1 MARALGSYPGCRW
14 FKSDCRYH
22 FYGPLVKRLRHR
34 PFTAESWV
42 RFPYGSP
49 QSLAEKSARF
59 LFYVYC
65 RFCLLKCMAVFRKS
79 CKAKSALSGF
89 SVCRKTPIC
98 KQIGVKFMPNY
109 AFAQKS
115 RSITAK
121 NEKNMCFL
129 QLWIAYFLR
138 FIAANLSLTQFVT

>member
-1 MARALGSYPGCRW
+1 MREGEIPV
-14 FKSDCRYH
+14 
-22 FYGPLVKRLRHR
+22 FYGEITNEGRQLP
-34 PFTAESWV
+34 PFVCSD
-42 RFPYGSP
+42 
-49 QSLAEKSARF
+49 
-59 LFYVYC
+59 
-65 RFCLLKCMAVFRKS
+65 
-79 CKAKSALSGF
+79 
-89 SVCRKTPIC
+89 CRKTPIC
-98 KQIGVKFMPNY
+98 KQVGVKFMPNY

>member
-1 MARALGSYPGCRW
+1 MV
-14 FKSDCRYH
+14 KSEIGLRDIIIR
-22 FYGPLVKRLRHR
+22 FRTIVKR
-34 PFTAESWV
+34 F
-42 RFPYGSP
+42 F
-49 QSLAEKSARF
+49 
-59 LFYVYC
+59 
-65 RFCLLKCMAVFRKS
+65 
-79 CKAKSALSGF
+79 AKIKTVPETDTV

-138 FIAANLSLTQFVT
+138 FIATNLSLTQFVT

>member
-1 MARALGSYPGCRW
+1 MLKYGERFYLIKNFISVSQRKIAKDNLGKEYSNIFFLMQEKFFLFNRCETLTL
-14 FKSDCRYH
+14 CRYVA
-22 FYGPLVKRLRHR
+22 LVEKIYLVTISHSS
-34 PFTAESWV
+34 TA
-42 RFPYGSP
+42 
-49 QSLAEKSARF
+49 Q
-59 LFYVYC
+59 
-65 RFCLLKCMAVFRKS
+65 AV
-79 CKAKSALSGF
+79 L